1 VEVSDDSG
9 KTTKKNFDLKSN
21 DTFWAKHASDPFPTA
36 AQEVD
41 VALSKYRE
49 EAEEITKKTGA
60 SSLEDLQAD
69 AGVDASRLKAA
80 LTLLPEVRDVS
91 FLDLDRNIT
100 TNTSQLKERK
110 SQLDMHMTIL
120 SAILTAI
127 KDRALDQYYSL
138 EEDITAKKGMGRQEL
153 LTFLGSDKRGTDAI
167 DALRLFI
174 FWYLNADTDLSR
186 AEFTAFENA
195 LRVAGADITCL
206 PYVKQIRQ
214 LSRMT
219 MMTAAPTNEPQQ
231 SSLSGDLFGSIS
243 SRLTSSLKDAGIS
256 SNIDFSSL
264 TKGLKNLM
272 PSTGDMTVTQIM
284 HSLLAP
290 SEASSQALQ
299 RTQDWLY
306 FDPKSAHARGTL
318 PSASSRGA
326 DQTKRGI
333 DASFGMRRQGF
344 SEAILFTVGGGSV
357 EEYTNV
363 QAFANRQ
370 KQPGAAPR
378 YSIVYGSTDILKP
391 QDFVAELQ
399 RLGKETS

>member
-1 VEVSDDSG
+1 
-9 KTTKKNFDLKSN
+9 
-21 DTFWAKHASDPFPTA
+21 
-36 AQEVD
+36 
-41 VALSKYRE
+41 
-49 EAEEITKKTGA
+49 
-60 SSLEDLQAD
+60 
-69 AGVDASRLKAA
+69 
-80 LTLLPEVRDVS
+80 
-91 FLDLDRNIT
+91 
-100 TNTSQLKERK
+100 
-110 SQLDMHMTIL
+110 MHMTIL
-120 SAILTAI
+120 SAILKGI

-138 EEDITAKKGMGRQEL
+138 EEDITAKKGMSRQEL
-153 LTFLGSDKRGTDAI
+153 LQFLGSDKRGSDPV

-174 FWYLNADTDLSR
+174 FWYLNADSDLSR
-186 AEFTAFENA
+186 AEFSAFENA
-195 LRVAGADITCL
+195 LKLAGADITCL

-219 MMTAAPTNEPQQ
+219 MMAAAPTADHQQ

-272 PSTGDMTVTQIM
+272 PSSGDMTVTQIM

-290 SEASSQALQ
+290 SGASSQALQ

-318 PSASSRGA
+318 PSAASRGA

-357 EEYTNV
+357 EEYTNI

>member
-1 VEVSDDSG
+1 M
-9 KTTKKNFDLKSN
+9 
-21 DTFWAKHASDPFPTA
+21 A
-36 AQEVD
+36 
-41 VALSKYRE
+41 
-49 EAEEITKKTGA
+49 
-60 SSLEDLQAD
+60 
-69 AGVDASRLKAA
+69 
-80 LTLLPEVRDVS
+80 
-91 FLDLDRNIT
+91 
-100 TNTSQLKERK
+100 
-110 SQLDMHMTIL
+110 
-120 SAILTAI
+120 
-127 KDRALDQYYSL
+127 
-138 EEDITAKKGMGRQEL
+138 
-153 LTFLGSDKRGTDAI
+153 
-167 DALRLFI
+167 
-174 FWYLNADTDLSR
+174 
-186 AEFTAFENA
+186 
-195 LRVAGADITCL
+195 
-206 PYVKQIRQ
+206 
-214 LSRMT
+214 
-219 MMTAAPTNEPQQ
+219 AAPTADHQQ

-272 PSTGDMTVTQIM
+272 PSSGDMTVTQIM

-318 PSASSRGA
+318 PSAASRGA

-357 EEYTNV
+357 EEYTNI